1 MSAVPRWG
9 PEYEFGIDD
18 VDAQHRALADV
29 LDRMRLCMGH
39 CAGSSE
45 LGSLLAELEA
55 RTVHHFRSE
64 EQTMAAEAFPGLEPH
79 CANHRAFERRV
90 RETHQLH
97 RDGRFVRLPTVS
109 LLQGWLFEH
118 IDRADREFSDYLH
131 ARR

>member
-1 MSAVPRWG
+1 
-9 PEYEFGIDD
+9 
-18 VDAQHRALADV
+18 
-29 LDRMRLCMGH
+29 
-39 CAGSSE
+39 
-45 LGSLLAELEA
+45 
-55 RTVHHFRSE
+55 
-64 EQTMAAEAFPGLEPH
+64 MAAEAFPGLEPH

-131 ARR
+131 ARRQPGYSLARLFGRSA